1 MLSLPTR
8 IDPTGP
14 RLTLGSGPKC
24 DVLLPA
30 PGVAKFHAVLRLAGD
45 RLELEARRR
54 GRLRVNGRAVRRA
67 DLRDRDEVDFGT
79 CEVRYQVVGQH
90 LEHNPPAGMALAVAG
105 LTVDRDGRR
114 LLDGIDL
121 ALDAQEF
128 VGILAPSG
136 AGKTTLL
143 KCLAGFFRPN
153 GRLQFDGRELDETTL
168 DAYRE
173 AVGYVAQGDLLIPAL
188 TGRENLLYAGR
199 LRMAGRLRDAE
210 IRATVGQ
217 LLDRLNI
224 RPDEAD
230 RPVRSLSGGQR
241 RRLNVGLELVGR
253 PRLLL
258 LDEPTTGLDPA
269 SETRVMKL
277 LKDVTAD
284 GTTVVCT
291 THVLENLAL
300 FDRVIVLA
308 DRRVDYVGSP
318 AGLKLHYRAKSYCA
332 LYEHLDKKSPRKQS
346 SPLAP
351 RADVAPPRPQLR
363 LAPPVEMHF
372 PAAAAAEYVADLPQA
387 AADLIRAR
395 LKAKVRLADQVAV
408 LTSRVFTSFRRDAAW
423 LRLTA
428 LQPVAI
434 GLLVVLSQLVPASA
448 MVAVTFAVV
457 GAVWLGLNNSARE
470 VVRERPLY
478 TRERLLGITP
488 TGYLL
493 SKGLA
498 LGAVG
503 LLQVAALWT
512 VVTTLNLIPAA
523 DTAAAQLGGW
533 SWGYGVAV
541 LWGAYLGALALGLLV
556 SAVSRSEESAVAA
569 LPLIV
574 LPQLLL
580 TGLAT
585 GLGTVEDN
593 GKFQPVALTWRAAAT
608 PAPAKPAD
616 AFSKLPVFGE
626 DDPAP
631 VPPAAEPPARASRD
645 VRRWVLEAASA
656 VTLTRPAT
664 DLLHS
669 RWYYEDRADFH
680 LVRAD
685 AAHLGLVV
693 GLTGLALLAGFRVV
707 DRRCLKNV

>member
-1 MLSLPTR
+1 MLTLPTR
-8 IDPTGP
+8 IDPTRP

-24 DVLLPA
+24 DVVLPA
-30 PGVAKFHAVLRLAGD
+30 PGIAKVHAELRLTGD
-45 RLELEARRR
+45 QLELQARTRKR
-54 GRLRVNGRAVRRA
+54 CAVRVNNVSVRHA
-67 DLRDRDEVDFGT
+67 ALQDRDEVEIGG
-79 CEVRYQVVGQH
+79 VRYQVVGQH
-90 LEHNPPAGMALAVAG
+90 LEHNPPAGMALSVAG

-121 ALDAQEF
+121 SLTSQEF

-153 GRLQFDGRELDETTL
+153 GRLVFDGHELDATTL
-168 DAYRE
+168 DAYRD
-173 AVGYVAQGDLLIPAL
+173 AVGYVAQGDLLIQSL

-210 IRATVGQ
+210 IKATVSA
-217 LLDRLNI
+217 LLDKLNI

-277 LKDVTAD
+277 LKNVTED

-300 FDRVIVLA
+300 FDRVMVLA
-308 DRRVDYVGSP
+308 DRRVDYVGKP
-318 AGLKLHYRAKSYCA
+318 AGLKLNYGAKTYCA
-332 LYEHLDKKSPRKQS
+332 LYEHLDKKSPRKAQGG
-346 SPLAP
+346 PLSP
-351 RADVAPPRPQLR
+351 RADEPARPQLR
-363 LAPPVEMHF
+363 IAGPVEMHF
-372 PAAAAAEYVADLPQA
+372 PTTAAVADLPQA

-395 LKAKVRLADQVAV
+395 LKAKVRLADQVWV
-408 LTSRVFTSFRRDAAW
+408 LTSRVFTSFRRDLSW
-423 LRLTA
+423 LRLTMI
-428 LQPVAI
+428 QPVAI
-434 GLLVVLSQLVPASA
+434 GLLIVLSQLVPASA
-448 MVAVTFAVV
+448 MVSVTFAVV

-470 VVRERPLY
+470 VVRERQLY

-493 SKGLA
+493 SKGVA
-498 LGAVG
+498 LGMVG
-503 LLQVAALWT
+503 LLQVAALWA
-512 VVTTLNLIPAA
+512 VVTRLSLIPLA
-523 DTAAAQLGGW
+523 DTAATQLGGW

-541 LWGAYLGALALGLLV
+541 LWGAYLGALGLGLLV
-556 SAVSRSEESAVAA
+556 SAVSRSEEAAVAT

-593 GKFQPVALTWRAAAT
+593 GKFQPAALTWRSAVTA
-608 PAPAKPAD
+608 PPAKSAD
-616 AFSKLPVFGE
+616 AFAALPVFGE

-631 VPPAAEPPARASRD
+631 APAVPAAPARSGHD
-645 VRRWVLEAASA
+645 YRRWVLEACSA
-656 VTLTRPAT
+656 VTFTRPAV

-669 RWYYEDRADFH
+669 RWYYEDRTDFP

-693 GLTGLALLAGFRVV
+693 GLTGLALLVGFRLV
-707 DRRCLKNV
+707 DRRCLNNV